1 MKTILTPVDFS
12 DVSEAVVK
20 QAAEL
25 ARALE
30 ARIILLA
37 VVQPPIITSEYAPLM
52 AENLSQI
59 TAVGEKNAARQLTH
73 FRTQLSAQG
82 IESKSVQLF
91 GSPILII
98 AEQAAKFEADYIV
111 MGSHGHNALYDLIV
125 GSTTHGVL
133 LRAKCPVMI
142 VPAPKQKSEGKRA
155 ASRAAKARAR

>member
-1 MKTILTPVDFS
+1 MKTILTPIDFS
-12 DVSEAVVK
+12 DVSEAVVR

-25 ARALE
+25 AVALE
-30 ARIILLA
+30 ARIVLLA
-37 VVQPPIITSEYAPLM
+37 IVQPPVITSEYAPLM

-59 TAVGEKNAARQLTH
+59 TAVGEQNAERQLAH
-73 FRTQLSAQG
+73 FRASLSAQG

-98 AEQAAKFEADYIV
+98 SEQAVKFRADYIV
-111 MGSHGHNALYDLIV
+111 MGSHGHGALYDLIV

-142 VPAPKQKSEGKRA
+142 VPAPKQKKGAAPKR
-155 ASRAAKARAR
+155 KPKKP